1 MSWIEWKESYRLGIP
16 AVDYEHQEMIAL
28 LNDLYEGLQGEVDP
42 RSVDAFLGEVYARI
56 SAHFALEEKVMRDQ
70 GYDQYAEHKN
80 AHESLLDE
88 IREIMD
94 EHETGAYE
102 TATEVLAERLQ
113 VWFTEHFRTHDARLH
128 SQLGPDELRH
138 GEI

>member
-1 MSWIEWKESYRLGIP
+1 MGWIEWKDSYRLGIP

-28 LNDLYEGLQGEVDP
+28 LNDLYDGLQGETDS

-56 SAHFALEEKVMRDQ
+56 SSHFALEEKVMRDRA
-70 GYDQYAEHKN
+70 YDQYAEHK
-80 AHESLLDE
+80 AEHENLLDQ

-94 EHETGAYE
+94 EHDAGAFSD
-102 TATEVLAERLQ
+102 AAEVLAGRLQ
-113 VWFTEHFRTHDARLH
+113 AWFTDHFRTHDARLH
-128 SQLGPDELRH
+128 SRLGPDELRH